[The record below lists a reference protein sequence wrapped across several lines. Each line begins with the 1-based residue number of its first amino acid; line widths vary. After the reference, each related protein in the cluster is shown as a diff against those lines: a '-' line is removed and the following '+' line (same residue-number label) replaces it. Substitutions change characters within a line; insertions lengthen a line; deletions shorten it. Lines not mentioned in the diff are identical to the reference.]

1 MIRGSTYIMKLKDL
15 EVYNRLCKLNGITP
29 TWEGLKAYA
38 DRMQQ
43 EREIKEGKE
52 CGSCL
57 SQKRC

>member
-1 MIRGSTYIMKLKDL
+1 MKLKDL